1 MGHRVAVMLDGVLQ
15 QVDTPRA
22 LYDTPANV
30 FVAGF
35 IGSPA
40 MNIKTVPLTEQ
51 GADFGELPMPLTREQ
66 VEAARAEGGD
76 GKVTVGFRPEDCDL
90 VGPTEGGMPVVVE
103 LVEDLGSDANVYGHA
118 ALDGARRAV
127 RGPHRPAHH
136 AEHGRH
142 RVRQAARRPAATSS
156 TPPAAARI

>member
-1 MGHRVAVMLDGVLQ
+1 VLQ

-22 LYDTPANV
+22 LYDKPANV

-51 GADFGELPMPLTREQ
+51 GAAFAQMILPLTREQ
-66 VEAARAEGGD
+66 VEAARADGGD

-90 VGPTEGGMPVVVE
+90 VSGGEGGMPIMVE

-118 ALDGARRAV
+118 ALEGGSERFVIRTDRRNM
-127 RGPHRPAHH
+127 PHMGDTVFVKPRPDQHH
-136 AEHGRH
+136 AFHAVTG
-142 RVRQAARRPAATSS
+142 VR
-156 TPPAAARI
+156 I